1 MRHAR
6 ISCETARISFSQ
18 TPCQLKPRLQK
29 LFTYCCVV
37 AVLVLPIPALASLG
51 GGLES
56 VHADRDKMQG
66 TLRTTSFNSYSV
78 HEIQSVT
85 GVVVKEYATLADQ
98 VFAVTWKGPFQPD
111 LRQLLGSY
119 FDEFTKAAESQRTAR
134 HGHGPLLIQHSG
146 LVVQV
151 TGHTRS
157 FLGKAYIPQSMP
169 AGVRVE
175 DLQ

>member
-1 MRHAR
+1 MRRAR
-6 ISCETARISFSQ
+6 TSSEAAGFFFSQ
-18 TPCQLKPRLQK
+18 TSSQPKDCVRK
-29 LFTYCCVV
+29 LIVYGCLL
-37 AVLVLPIPALASLG
+37 AVFALPIRLMASLG
-51 GGLES
+51 GDLDS

-66 TLRTTSFNSYSV
+66 TLRTTSLDSYTV
-78 HEIQSVT
+78 HEIQTAT
-85 GVVVKEYATLADQ
+85 GILVREYATPSDQ

-119 FDEFTKAAESQRTAR
+119 FDEFTKAAEAQRSAR

-157 FLGKAYIPQSMP
+157 FYGKAYVPQSLP
-169 AGVRVE
+169 AGVRAE
-175 DLQ
+175 DIQ